1 MARRHAA
8 TEALREKVLAEA
20 LRQFAEHGFAA
31 TSTREI
37 AAATGLTK
45 AALYY
50 HFPSKDDILAALI
63 APMIASVEGI
73 IATVGE
79 QDTPARQR
87 SLLAAYID
95 LTDEHADLLA
105 VFSQDPSI
113 RTRPAA
119 RRAVP
124 GNATLTR
131 MIAGGD
137 DVTAR
142 TRARAALGGIHAA
155 VRFRNP
161 DDDPALVRHAA
172 LLAACGAL
180 GIEPPESGPEPLG
193 NRSPTG
199 SARAPHRGD
208 PTTPWCGR

>member
-1 MARRHAA
+1 MAQRRA

-37 AAATGLTK
+37 ATATGMSK

-50 HFPSKDDILAALI
+50 HFPSKDDILTDLI
-63 APMIASVEGI
+63 APMVASI
-73 IATVGE
+73 QRMIATAGDE
-79 QDTPARQR
+79 DTPARQR
-87 SLLAAYID
+87 MLLAAYID
-95 LTDEHADLLA
+95 WTAEHADLLA

-119 RRAVP
+119 LQAAP
-124 GNATLTR
+124 ANATLTR

-155 VRFRNP
+155 VRFRSP
-161 DDDPALVRHAA
+161 DDDPALVRHIA

-180 GIEPPESGPEPLG
+180 GIEPPEPTPNRSSTSSVETPLG
-193 NRSPTG
+193 TCPG
-199 SARAPHRGD
+199 RASMAA
-208 PTTPWCGR
+208 

>member
-1 MARRHAA
+1 MARRHA

-20 LRQFAEHGFAA
+20 LRQFTEHGFAA

-37 AAATGLTK
+37 ATATGMSK

-63 APMIASVEGI
+63 APMVMSVQRI
-73 IATVGE
+73 IDTAGDE
-79 QDTPARQR
+79 DTPARQR
-87 SLLAAYID
+87 RLLAAYID
-95 LTDEHADLLA
+95 LTDEHADLLT

-113 RTRPAA
+113 RAHPAVRQA
-119 RRAVP
+119 AP
-124 GNATLTR
+124 ANAILTR

-137 DVTAR
+137 DVAAG

-161 DDDPALVRHAA
+161 DDDPALVRCIA
-172 LLAACGAL
+172 LQAACGAL
-180 GIEPPESGPEPLG
+180 GIEAPEPQS
-193 NRSPTG
+193 NRSADGSIPTSSG
-199 SARAPHRGD
+199 
-208 PTTPWCGR
+208 TCG